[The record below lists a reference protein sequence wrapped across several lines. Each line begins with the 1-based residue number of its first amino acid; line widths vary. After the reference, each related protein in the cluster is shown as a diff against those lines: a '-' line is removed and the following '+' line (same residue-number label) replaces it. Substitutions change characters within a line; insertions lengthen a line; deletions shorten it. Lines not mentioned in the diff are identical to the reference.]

1 MMNVSWGIQE
11 NNRSI
16 MPAKTL
22 LKMAMENGK
31 YFLRKNMG
39 LLKRGI

>member
-1 MMNVSWGIQE
+1 
-11 NNRSI
+11 

-31 YFLRKNMG
+31 YFLRKISE